1 MIHHLTECKTDKT
14 VIQKIEW
21 SNERVSDF
29 QQTYKSGEK
38 CMHKNKTAALK
49 NERKNLIKQYEHFNG
64 LINEREKKLYLEV
77 K

>member
-38 CMHKNKTAALK
+38 CMHKNKTAAL
-49 NERKNLIKQYEHFNG
+49 NLLNP
-64 LINEREKKLYLEV
+64 
-77 K
+77 